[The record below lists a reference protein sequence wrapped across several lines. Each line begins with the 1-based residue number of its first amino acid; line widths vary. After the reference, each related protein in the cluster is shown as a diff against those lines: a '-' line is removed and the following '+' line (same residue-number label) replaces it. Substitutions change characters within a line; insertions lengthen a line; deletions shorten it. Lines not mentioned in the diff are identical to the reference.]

1 MADIETP
8 IKLDRCSLC
17 RSEYIRIRSPLLSLD
32 YIRYMN
38 IEDFRE
44 LVMHVLKENGYDVF
58 ESDKENMEDDCFILE
73 SHKAEKRRW
82 HVESWSLFMCINRE
96 QSVYLEDVKGFS
108 ELLISDNA
116 ERGCVIATSRFT
128 EDAVEFT
135 KDKPIELIDGKG
147 FLNLLRKASNS
158 QAYCMECLKIPA
170 GIRASLKKLR
180 TRMEGLNRVE
190 KEISGK
196 WSAPFHLDL
205 MLGEMTRKIKS
216 IFKIASKSE
225 GKRLETRLSAK
236 IKNINLDVD
245 RMTRDFR
252 SFETAVRE
260 FSKNEE

>member
-1 MADIETP
+1 MTDYKAP
-8 IKLDRCSLC
+8 INFNRCTLC
-17 RSEYIRIRSPLLSLD
+17 RTEYIRLKSSSLSLD
-32 YIRYMN
+32 YVRSMSVEGFRDLVIR
-38 IEDFRE
+38 
-44 LVMHVLKENGYDVF
+44 VLKENGYFVF
-58 ESDKENMEDDCFILE
+58 ESDKGNLEDDCFMLE
-73 SHKAEKRRW
+73 SHNAEKRRW

-128 EDAVEFT
+128 EDVVEFT

-147 FLNLLRKASNS
+147 FLNLLRKASSS

-196 WSAPFHLDL
+196 WSASFHLDL

-225 GKRLETRLSAK
+225 RKRLETRLSAK
-236 IKNINLDVD
+236 IKNINSDVD
-245 RMTRDFR
+245 RMIRDFR